1 MADNHRRFLA
11 FFSFFVKSPSPCPL
25 AQNLGSKI
33 IIFGIAKKTKKSLF
47 AFQNL
52 GGELKRGENQNI

>member
-1 MADNHRRFLA
+1 
-11 FFSFFVKSPSPCPL
+11 
-25 AQNLGSKI
+25 LGSKI

-52 GGELKRGENQNI
+52 GGELKRGGKPKYLRN